1 MFLEFLY
8 PLHDYFFIFNVF
20 QYLTFRAAGA
30 VITSLLISFYIGP
43 KIIRTLK
50 TRQIGEKIYNGPE
63 SHQKKEGTP
72 TMGGIIILLS
82 IILPS
87 ILWCRIDNV
96 YFQLILFTTIFM
108 GIIGYIDD
116 YLKVI
121 KSYNK
126 GLIARYKI
134 IGQIL
139 CGSVLGFYLI
149 SIESFAFIITNNG
162 NVPIPNTAISI
173 PFLANYFLDITVLYI
188 PLVILVIIASSNS
201 INLTDGLDGL
211 AAGLTTI
218 SCLTF
223 SVIAYASSRYDFSD
237 YLNIF
242 FIPGSSELFVFALVV
257 SGSCIGF
264 LWFNAYPAKVFMG
277 DTGSLPLGAALGF
290 LAIIFKKE
298 ILLIIIGGVFVIE
311 ALSVITQ
318 VLYFKYSKY
327 KHGKGQRILKM
338 APLHHHFELSGWHE
352 NQVVVRFWILG
363 IIFSILSIT
372 TFKIQ

>member
-1 MFLEFLY
+1 MLYELLY
-8 PLHDYFFIFNVF
+8 PLREYFFIFNVF

-30 VITSLLISFYIGP
+30 AITSLLISFFIGP

-50 TRQIGEKIYNGPE
+50 FRQIGEKIYNGPE

-149 SIESFAFIITNNG
+149 SIESFAFWQTKTG
-162 NVPIPNTAISI
+162 E
-173 PFLANYFLDITVLYI
+173 
-188 PLVILVIIASSNS
+188 
-201 INLTDGLDGL
+201 
-211 AAGLTTI
+211 
-218 SCLTF
+218 
-223 SVIAYASSRYDFSD
+223 AY
-237 YLNIF
+237 
-242 FIPGSSELFVFALVV
+242 
-257 SGSCIGF
+257 
-264 LWFNAYPAKVFMG
+264 
-277 DTGSLPLGAALGF
+277 
-290 LAIIFKKE
+290 
-298 ILLIIIGGVFVIE
+298 
-311 ALSVITQ
+311 
-318 VLYFKYSKY
+318 
-327 KHGKGQRILKM
+327 
-338 APLHHHFELSGWHE
+338 
-352 NQVVVRFWILG
+352 
-363 IIFSILSIT
+363 
-372 TFKIQ
+372 

>member
-1 MFLEFLY
+1 MLYELLY
-8 PLHDYFFIFNVF
+8 PLKEHFFIFNVF

-30 VITSLLISFYIGP
+30 VITSLLISFFIGP

-50 TRQIGEKIYNGPE
+50 ARQIGEKIYNGPE

-223 SVIAYASSRYDFSD
+223 SVIAYASSRFDFSA
-237 YLNIF
+237 YL
-242 FIPGSSELFVFALVV
+242 
-257 SGSCIGF
+257 GF